1 MLGSVVFLAGQIDVN
16 RPSGEPDRVGAQVAA
31 DGCAQRLPGADVE
44 QAEMGGAFDAALDD
58 LALREQRRLMGAD
71 IRRGEKFAIDAV
83 ERDLHAAMLDAE
95 QVGGVDIGGIS
106 DTDPAHG
113 SPNVSDLLR
122 QHKTNALHDQQV
134 RAIMRTETTRS
145 IAFALDSRMDDFD
158 IKLLRALQDDGRLT
172 NNELADKVGLSASQC
187 SRRRAA
193 LEASGVIASYHAM
206 LSAEALG
213 LDVLVFVQVT
223 LATHSPENAQR
234 FLRLV
239 EGLDEVQE
247 AYSLTGESDY
257 LVKLSVPTL
266 RDLSRLLAD
275 VFLAHPSVAHV
286 RSAIVLDRLK
296 QTSRLSLAHVRA
308 MGQPGR

>member
-1 MLGSVVFLAGQIDVN
+1 
-16 RPSGEPDRVGAQVAA
+16 
-31 DGCAQRLPGADVE
+31 
-44 QAEMGGAFDAALDD
+44 MGGAFDAALYD
-58 LALREQRRLMGAD
+58 LALREQRRLMGAHV
-71 IRRGEKFAIDAV
+71 RRREVFAIDPI
-83 ERDLHAAMLDAE
+83 ERDLHAAMLDPERPVASK
-95 QVGGVDIGGIS
+95 S
-106 DTDPAHG
+106 DASATRDPAHRFPQFRSCG
-113 SPNVSDLLR
+113 AR
-122 QHKTNALHDQQV
+122 TNALHDQQV

-234 FLRLV
+234 FLTARRRAGRGAG
-239 EGLDEVQE
+239 GLF
-247 AYSLTGESDY
+247 AHRR
-257 LVKLSVPTL
+257 VPTTWSSC
-266 RDLSRLLAD
+266 RCRPA
-275 VFLAHPSVAHV
+275 
-286 RSAIVLDRLK
+286 R
-296 QTSRLSLAHVRA
+296 SLAAARGCLPRPPLGGACALRHRA
-308 MGQPGR
+308 